1 MQRKW
6 LIYRNRNTAVTA
18 TAATSK
24 TAAITYLL
32 AENQDC
38 EFPIPALKTKSED
51 RVPKDSSAGFDCAG
65 CIGGFAGR
73 TADEAGA
80 VPPFTCAGVTATVP
94 AAAWDTTRVIGTA
107 TLAADCAA
115 ANARPSLGSAT
126 GAAAAAVAACRAP
139 PPWGT
144 RSCPRHFFSS
154 HSTQSTR
161 PAEIGKPQA
170 SHLRSPRNPGGTW
183 LRSAS
188 SGAACSAAGFGAA
201 DQNTGFLVGIVSDGA
216 GRICAAGD
224 AGSEV
229 VSGVID
235 FGASVVAATFS

>member
-51 RVPKDSSAGFDCAG
+51 RVPKDSSAGFDWVG
-65 CIGGFAGR
+65 CIGGLAGR

-80 VPPFTCAGVTATVP
+80 VLSFTCAGVTATVP
-94 AAAWDTTRVIGTA
+94 AAAGDTTRVIGTA

-126 GAAAAAVAACRAP
+126 GAAAASVALCRAP

-154 HSTQSTR
+154 HSTHSAR
-161 PAEIGKPQA
+161 PAETGKPQA
-170 SHLRSPRNPGGTW
+170 SHLRSPRNTGGT
-183 LRSAS
+183 LRLAS
-188 SGAACSAAGFGAA
+188 SGFSPSAAGLGTA
-201 DQNTGFLVGIVSDGA
+201 DQNNGFLEEIASCDAGGA
-216 GRICAAGD
+216 GCAG
-224 AGSEV
+224 
-229 VSGVID
+229 
-235 FGASVVAATFS
+235 